1 MTTAWGGMQR
11 HGLDELSPPE
21 VERVLLELPTDRA
34 EYVGL
39 VRDISGWPE
48 RSVVGRRIPTE
59 AEIARLNREAG
70 RFRAVALLEDERAI
84 EVAAPV
90 FDRVFVLDPL
100 YDTGDLLYAA
110 WHDTAIRDE
119 HTRHLAQHARRL
131 AQLAPLL
138 SNGTA
143 VLAPDHLP
151 GGWDPRPGW
160 RRLRS
165 DADPHTRWAW
175 SLRQALVLLYWAD
188 RLNAVICTSLTGA
201 TQFLGRTCAEPLPRS
216 HRLARRAPN
225 SYEWKVRTGK
235 AELPEPAL
243 LLKRALDGRDLD
255 AQPSLPRT
263 RLRREPLCLLVAPA
277 STA

>member
-11 HGLDELSPPE
+11 RGLGELSPPE

-59 AEIARLNREAG
+59 AEIARLNRTSG
-70 RFRAVALLEDERAI
+70 RLRMVALLEDERAI
-84 EVAAPV
+84 EVAAPL
-90 FDRVFVLDPL
+90 FDSLFILDPL

-110 WHDTAIRDE
+110 WHDPAIRDE
-119 HTRHLAQHARRL
+119 HARHLAQHARRL

-138 SNGTA
+138 SDGTA

-160 RRLRS
+160 RRLRP

-188 RLNAVICTSLTGA
+188 RLNAVICTALLASPGSLA
-201 TQFLGRTCAEPLPRS
+201 ALCAEPVPRS
-216 HRLARRAPN
+216 HRLARRDRRIVG
-225 SYEWKVRTGK
+225 S
-235 AELPEPAL
+235 
-243 LLKRALDGRDLD
+243 GR
-255 AQPSLPRT
+255 
-263 RLRREPLCLLVAPA
+263 
-277 STA
+277 